1 MRIIVL
7 QEELYSYLCYV
18 VEQYARGGI
27 DPREGLSLY
36 HLHRSVKGTP
46 EVDESQVAK
55 LAIGGDG
62 NASLSVEGRPP
73 MVCPKCGGQEWRP
86 EKALCISNPTGRTTV
101 DTCTK
106 CGYALGG
113 RQEDTPQEPPS
124 HP

>member
-62 NASLSVEGRPP
+62 SASLSVEDDKSP
-73 MVCPKCGGQEWRP
+73 Q
-86 EKALCISNPTGRTTV
+86 
-101 DTCTK
+101 DTFRE
-106 CGYALGG
+106 A
-113 RQEDTPQEPPS
+113 QTP
-124 HP
+124 